1 MDNRLRSE
9 RYIPMAAEK
18 RMVASKPNG
27 KKDATQYSSSLR
39 RRRQHWG
46 QKASMLVFLTIA
58 VLLSFSLTLG
68 EIGERNGGEPKTGGS
83 ERDSRL
89 NGKGSTDDAP
99 LERHPTRT
107 GRTTTTKINIVD
119 PTHNLLELLSS
130 PRSNKVQHRI
140 WIVLA
145 YGETCEY
152 SEKLLR
158 KLIDHAIPRIQFNN
172 DDSND
177 NRKIHPPEMNFVRM
191 PIDDKEVGLDWKK
204 EFLNRIGIARLP
216 SLFFIRDEEQE
227 REYNLLLEN
236 AFATAEVYRGRS
248 ESISDLVNGL
258 YHYLSRL
265 QFRPSTALENQEHH
279 QSGDRSSPLASVRVE
294 SLRELQSIIRNAN
307 EYKILQSPPLPLDPD
322 LSEHDEKWIRYLM
335 DDDSGT
341 TNCRSDFDSHYFDTN
356 DKIKHPEEHE
366 ETYDEVGSCPQ
377 DRSNIR
383 DSYHAII
390 QCRNYRGNKAQRTSS
405 PHSIVQLYQEYNQAI
420 KVLGPRRD
428 TLFSILEPR
437 SEGMESNEL
446 SGFCDSPSDDGLVR
460 VWNFHSNESLSE
472 FSLDE
477 EREKE
482 FFEEKLNNSTNVIT
496 QLSSRLV
503 PDVLWFDRRMTAP
516 IAFNQRYRRHVIL
529 FVDFHDPTSASKSR
543 DAIRL
548 FRQECRQLQ
557 MEQQL
562 KTNNLQS
569 VLNHTVGEATD
580 GGNDENSFVCLVV
593 PVSNVD
599 VDSSSPLPTCV

>member
-1 MDNRLRSE
+1 
-9 RYIPMAAEK
+9 
-18 RMVASKPNG
+18 MVR
-27 KKDATQYSSSLR
+27 KKDATRFSSSLR
-39 RRRQHWG
+39 RRRQHCG
-46 QKASMLVFLTIA
+46 QKASMLVFLAIA

-68 EIGERNGGEPKTGGS
+68 ELDERSGGDPEKTDS
-83 ERDSRL
+83 ERDLRL
-89 NGKGSTDDAP
+89 NGKGSTDDVP

-107 GRTTTTKINIVD
+107 GRTPTTKIHIVD

-130 PRSNKVQHRI
+130 SRSKKGQHRI

-145 YGETCEY
+145 YRDTCEY

-158 KLIDHAIPRIQFNN
+158 KLIDHAIPRIQFN
-172 DDSND
+172 DDEIND
-177 NRKIHPPEMNFVRM
+177 NRKIHPPEMNFVPM
-191 PIDDKEVGLDWKK
+191 PIDDKEVGLDLKK
-204 EFLNRIGIARLP
+204 QFLNRIGIARLP

-227 REYNLLLEN
+227 LEFNLLLEN

-265 QFRPSTALENQEHH
+265 QFRSSSPLENQEHN

-294 SLRELQSIIRNAN
+294 SLRELQTIIRNAN
-307 EYKILQSPPLPLDPD
+307 DFKILQSPLLPLDPD
-322 LSEHDEKWIRYLM
+322 LSERDEKWIRYLM

-341 TNCRSDFDSHYFDTN
+341 TNCRSDFDFHYFDTN
-356 DKIKHPEEHE
+356 DKINHLEEHE
-366 ETYDEVGSCPQ
+366 ETYDEVRSCPQ
-377 DRSNIR
+377 ERSNIR
-383 DSYHAII
+383 ELYHAII
-390 QCRNYRGNKAQRTSS
+390 QCRNYKGNKAQRPSS

-428 TLFSILEPR
+428 TLFSILEPH
-437 SEGMESNEL
+437 SEGMESSEL

-460 VWNFHSNESLSE
+460 VWNLHSNESLSE
-472 FSLDE
+472 FRLDE
-477 EREKE
+477 EREQQ
-482 FFEEKLNNSTNVIT
+482 FFEEKLNNSTNIIT
-496 QLSSRLV
+496 QLSSRLL

-529 FVDFHDPTSASKSR
+529 FVDFHDPTSALESR

-569 VLNHTVGEATD
+569 VLNHTVGDATD
-580 GGNDENSFVCLVV
+580 GDNDENSFVCLVV

-599 VDSSSPLPTCV
+599 VDSSSPLSTCV